1 MFTGTSG
8 SRLLHPK
15 EFIES
20 RNEADAM
27 VFSRDGALGVVGLRG
42 RKPVLHWGHG
52 EMVVRWKLFEEPQ
65 QATHDSRPPSGARQ
79 AGEDGLAWTAASRIQ
94 DSFSLRVC
102 LSVCL
107 SPTAL
112 WQRRGAAAEEQKGC
126 TTEDF
131 VQLPQVMSA
140 ASCAG
145 VWINGPMTD
154 VRQRSQTERPVR
166 KACDERAVWAVVEAL
181 EALEAASQQA
191 WRRLLD
197 GRGCSGRARAW
208 AQGTVGGAEGRGR
221 GRGGEGRGGRQLHP
235 PGVYGARRARARD
248 MVWSG
253 ASGSGKLD
261 DQGGEREGA
270 RYHLVSEFAPTHPRP
285 AKANYKRSPAG
296 CANGGRWARSSPT
309 RFMLAKRGSHHAF
322 WN

>member
-1 MFTGTSG
+1 
-8 SRLLHPK
+8 
-15 EFIES
+15 
-20 RNEADAM
+20 M

-79 AGEDGLAWTAASRIQ
+79 AGEDGLAWTL
-94 DSFSLRVC
+94 SLSESDR

-107 SPTAL
+107 SISYGAM
-112 WQRRGAAAEEQKGC
+112 AAARCSGRRTEGC

-221 GRGGEGRGGRQLHP
+221 GRGGGGVRGGRQLHP

-261 DQGGEREGA
+261 DQGGGRGRAPDIISSANSHPPTPGRPRRTTSGPQQAA
-270 RYHLVSEFAPTHPRP
+270 RTVGDGRDLRP
-285 AKANYKRSPAG
+285 PDSCLQSVGVTMPSGTETTFHFPNHHYRYQ
-296 CANGGRWARSSPT
+296 T
-309 RFMLAKRGSHHAF
+309 RVTCC
-322 WN
+322 